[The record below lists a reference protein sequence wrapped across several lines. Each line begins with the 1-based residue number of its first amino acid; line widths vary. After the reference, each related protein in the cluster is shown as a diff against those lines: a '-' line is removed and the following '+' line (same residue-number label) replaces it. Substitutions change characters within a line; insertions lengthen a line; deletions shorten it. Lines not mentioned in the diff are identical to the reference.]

1 MDVKELI
8 EKEMK
13 FAEYGCQVKIKAEI
27 AEQDLLHLG
36 AKQMGTTMHEDKY
49 YAPKGDHAVENLV
62 RIRKEGDEKMVFT
75 FRRER
80 KEGKLRNQVLVNKII
95 GETEQQEIAAQYDEV
110 LTLHKR
116 RTIYLLRDVV
126 INLDRVDRL
135 GSFIEFE
142 VGVEKDYP
150 KIATILRQLGLEE
163 TRLVRATYFE
173 LAMLNL
179 RPIDRIMTGVHE
191 RFGRFAFGI
200 SSAVMT
206 TLGLMIGLNSATS
219 SRVAVIGGIVGIAVA
234 DSCSDSM
241 GMYASKKSER
251 GVSSSAALRSALSTF
266 FGKFFF
272 TLTFIIP
279 YIFLPLGTAIYVCI
293 AWGVLLLSFVNVQI
307 AFVQEDPVLRTV
319 LANIGIAV
327 FVMLASYLAGLGV
340 AAVLG

>member
-13 FAEYGCQVKIKAEI
+13 FAEYGCQVKIKAEVD
-27 AEQDLLHLG
+27 EQDLLHLG

-49 YAPKGDHAVENLV
+49 YAPKGDRAVENLV

-80 KEGKLRNQVLVNKII
+80 KERKLRNQVLVNKII
-95 GETEQQEIAAQYDEV
+95 GESEQQEIAAQYDEV

-126 INLDRVDRL
+126 VNLDRVDRL

-150 KIATILRQLGLEE
+150 KIAAILRQLNLEE

-251 GVSSSAALRSALSTF
+251 GASSAALGSALSTF

-279 YIFLPLGTAIYVCI
+279 YIFLPLDAAIYVCI
-293 AWGVLLLSFVNVQI
+293 AWGILLLSFVNVQI

-319 LANIGIAV
+319 LANIGIAT